1 MSDAPAP
8 DRRSEAARET
18 ARLEAFSDGVFAI
31 AITLLV
37 LEIRVPH
44 LGEDAAGHELLAA
57 LGRLWP
63 SYLAYATSFATIL
76 IMWINHHRIFRCLR
90 RVDHPLFILN
100 GLLLLCITFVPF
112 PTALLTE
119 YLQRPAQGIAAAVY
133 SGTFVVTA
141 VIFNLLWHHVARSP
155 RLQDPRINPRFVR
168 QNTLGYVFGPL
179 VYLAAFGLGFLSAA
193 LSLAVCLGLAVFFA
207 LPSPVGELVDGE

>member
-1 MSDAPAP
+1 MGELPAP
-8 DRRSEAARET
+8 SRAAEGVRET
-18 ARLEAFSDGVFAI
+18 GRLEAFSDGVFAI
-31 AITLLV
+31 AITLLI

-44 LGEDAAGHELLAA
+44 LGEDAAAGELLGA

-63 SYLAYATSFATIL
+63 AYLAYATSFATIL
-76 IMWINHHRIFRCLR
+76 IMWINHHRNFRCVR
-90 RVDHPLFILN
+90 RVSHPLFILN

-119 YLQRPAQGIAAAVY
+119 YLQRPAQAVAAAVY

-155 RLQDPRINPRFVR
+155 RLLDPRVNPQFLRR
-168 QNTLGYVFGPL
+168 TTRGYAVAPL
-179 VYLAAFGLGFLSAA
+179 VYLVAFGLGFLSAA
-193 LSLAVCLGLAVFFA
+193 LSLAVCLALAVFFA
-207 LPSPVGELVDGE
+207 LPSPVSEIIDD